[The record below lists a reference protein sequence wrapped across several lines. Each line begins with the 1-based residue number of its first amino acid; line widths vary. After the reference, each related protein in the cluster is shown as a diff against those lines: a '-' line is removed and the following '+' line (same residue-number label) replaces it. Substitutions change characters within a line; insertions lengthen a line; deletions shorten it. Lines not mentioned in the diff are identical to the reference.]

1 MATTEWFKSKQVSYK
16 HKNISKT
23 DDAPVWYKQLDS
35 SAELIEGNYQKSH
48 TTCFIYNPNQK
59 IDEQKSFSCIKITS
73 TSTSPFKIKFNSLD
87 VANYDV
93 YIKFYSVVTE
103 WENNETSGPRL
114 VYATIGDC
122 MRGHPYHHPEAVKLD
137 DNGIGTFP
145 AGDYGFRG
153 WEIIYIN
160 KVKQNLQELYKMPAA
175 QGTYLTSGSV
185 ASMQDKVLTTI
196 DTNTEW
202 SNISDLSN
210 NHELKVK
217 TFAHYYIQNKSFS
230 RLADVTTDN
239 NLSYRAT
246 DDVKGNLGKT
256 QSNWALVFNGMD
268 ENNVLTNVNVDRPNN
283 TLSISFKN
291 KGKAITKKYPID
303 ESTKIYIVERKPAT
317 FENNSAGPYVVKS
330 SFIANID
337 ETEAQW
343 QLGDNGAATMTMG
356 GCATEDPESKPDNW
370 ISNINVKFTS
380 PELKQLE
387 LVDNGSYSPSNLSF
401 TQPITST
408 LKQYFDYNPYTEKI
422 YVAPY
427 DEPGDDNDQKN
438 GIFYSV
444 PTDSLSSNVTLLAN
458 WQSYG
463 GFRWKISNICVNITY
478 NIPHIHLTNEYNF
491 FTKNKSGITTFN
503 IAPHESKLVTNEYY
517 NSLEITKKT
526 SNLPGGLPTYI
537 NLFTNI
543 INDPQG
549 GNTPPGK
556 TWTGAS
562 YSTDVYKSYTSILSD
577 QVDIYHSYK
586 EQLLWMTEY
595 HYNGIRFGFN
605 ANKPGN
611 GYAIFVQYV

>member
-1 MATTEWFKSKQVSYK
+1 MATTEDFQLKQVSYK

-23 DDAPVWYKQLDS
+23 GDAPAWYKQLDS
-35 SAELIEGNYQKSH
+35 SAELVEGSYQKSH

-59 IDEQKSFSCIKITS
+59 IDEQKSFSCIKITN
-73 TSTSPFKIKFNSLD
+73 PCKIQFNGLD
-87 VANYDV
+87 VENYYI
-93 YIKFYSVVTE
+93 YIKFYSVVTN
-103 WENNETSGPRL
+103 WENSESSGPRL
-114 VYATIGDC
+114 VYSTIGDC
-122 MRGHPYHHPEAVKLD
+122 MRGHPYQHPSAVLLD
-137 DNGIGTFP
+137 NNGIGTFP

-160 KVKQNLQELYKMPAA
+160 KDEQNLQELYKMPTD
-175 QGTYLTSGSV
+175 QGTYLVQGPM
-185 ASMQDKVLTTI
+185 ASMRDKVLTTI

-210 NHELKVK
+210 DHELKVK
-217 TFAHYYIQNKSFS
+217 TFAHYYVQNKSFS

-268 ENNVLTNVNVDRPNN
+268 ENNVLTNVDVDRPNN

-291 KGKAITKKYPID
+291 KDKAITKKYPID
-303 ESTKIYIVERKPAT
+303 ENTKIYIVERKPAT
-317 FENNSAGPYVVKS
+317 FENNSIGPYVVQNAS
-330 SFIANID
+330 ITGID

-343 QLGDNGAATMTMG
+343 QLGDDGRATMTMG
-356 GCATEDPESKPDNW
+356 GCATKDPESKPDNW

-380 PELKQLE
+380 PALKQLE

-401 TQPITST
+401 TQSIIST
-408 LKQYFDYNPYTEKI
+408 LDQYFDYSPYTEKI

-427 DEPGDDNDQKN
+427 GEPGDDNSQKN

-463 GFRWKISNICVNITY
+463 GFRWKVSNICVNITY
-478 NIPHIHLTNEYNF
+478 DIPHIHLTNEYNF

-503 IAPHESKLVTNEYY
+503 ITPHESKLVTNEYY

-562 YSTDVYKSYTSILSD
+562 YSTDVYKSYTSILNH
-577 QVDIYHSYK
+577 QVDIYHSYEEK
-586 EQLLWMTEY
+586 FLWMTEY

-605 ANKPGN
+605 ANSPGN
-611 GYAIFVQYV
+611 GYAIFVQYI

>member
-1 MATTEWFKSKQVSYK
+1 MATTEEFQSKQVSYK

-23 DDAPVWYKQLDS
+23 GTTLEWYQQLDS
-35 SAELIEGNYQKSH
+35 SARLISGSYQKSH

-73 TSTSPFKIKFNSLD
+73 PCEIQFNGLD
-87 VANYDV
+87 VENYNV
-93 YIKFYSVVTE
+93 YIKFYSVVTD
-103 WENNETSGPRL
+103 WENSESSGPRL

-122 MRGHPYHHPEAVKLD
+122 MRGHLYQHPSAILLNS
-137 DNGIGTFP
+137 NGIGTFP

-160 KVKQNLQELYKMPAA
+160 KVKQNLQELYKMPTA
-175 QGTYLTSGSV
+175 QGTYLTQGPM

-202 SNISDLSN
+202 SNMSDLSN
-210 NHELKVK
+210 DHELKVK
-217 TFAHYYIQNKSFS
+217 TFARYYVQNKSFS

-256 QSNWALVFNGMD
+256 QDNWALVFNGMD
-268 ENNVLTNVNVDRPNN
+268 ENNILTNVDVDRPNN

-303 ESTKIYIVERKPAT
+303 ENTKIYMVERKPAT
-317 FENNSAGPYVVKS
+317 FENNSIGPYVVQNAS
-330 SFIANID
+330 IVGVD

-343 QLGDNGAATMTMG
+343 QLGDDGRATMTMG
-356 GCATEDPESKPDNW
+356 GCATQDPESKPDNW
-370 ISNINVKFTS
+370 ISNINVKFSS
-380 PELKQLE
+380 PALKQLE
-387 LVDNGSYSPSNLSF
+387 LVDNGSYSPSELSF
-401 TQPITST
+401 TQSITST
-408 LKQYFDYNPYTEKI
+408 LNKFFDYSPYTEEI

-427 DEPGDDNDQKN
+427 GEPGDDNNQKN

-444 PTDSLSSNVTLLAN
+444 PTDSLSSSVMLLAN

-463 GFRWKISNICVNITY
+463 GFRWKVSNICVNITY
-478 NIPHIHLTNEYNF
+478 DIPHIHLTNEYKF
-491 FTKNKSGITTFN
+491 FTKNESYVTFDIT
-503 IAPHESKLVTNEYY
+503 PHQSKLVTNEYY

-526 SNLPGGLPTYI
+526 KNLPGGLPTYI
-537 NLFTNI
+537 NLFTKI

-562 YSTDVYKSYTSILSD
+562 YSTDVYKTYTNILNHA
-577 QVDIYHSYK
+577 VDIYHSYK
-586 EQLLWMTEY
+586 EQLLWITEY

-605 ANKPGN
+605 ANSPGN
-611 GYAIFVQYV
+611 GYAIFVQYI